1 MESPHV
7 KRKLTHEASN
17 NRTMGHARGNR
28 PGTQGHE
35 NIESHPCNGASAPT
49 YGQQG

>member
-1 MESPHV
+1 MASPHV
-7 KRKLTHEASN
+7 KRKLK
-17 NRTMGHARGNR
+17 
-28 PGTQGHE
+28 HE